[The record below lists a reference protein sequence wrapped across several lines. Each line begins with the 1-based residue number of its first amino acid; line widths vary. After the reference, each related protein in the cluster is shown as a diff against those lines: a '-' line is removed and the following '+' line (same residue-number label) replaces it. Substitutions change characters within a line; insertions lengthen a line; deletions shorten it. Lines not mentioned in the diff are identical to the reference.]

1 MKISMVL
8 LLLAGATITA
18 RTSAEAQTA
27 PALNESG
34 YLGVPA
40 PGFGLNTRPLT
51 PTHFV
56 NNTHITATDSGNPT
70 GTAVRP
76 RRTVPTVLPAGAVV
90 EVRGGPYTTGNLTWT
105 SQGTLERPV
114 FVIGVGNPLFQGD
127 GIGHRIVM
135 AGSFMI
141 VDGLTFNGVKFDIV
155 GQAMSLRN
163 SVIRNTNT
171 PAVVVLGNRTVLHNN
186 EIHNNGDPNATT
198 ERDTHGVLVV
208 PGAQYTW
215 ILGNNIH
222 HNGGD
227 AIQVGSVATTEPVA
241 QYVYIAANYLH
252 EDRENGVDI
261 KMSRHV
267 VVASNRIMGY
277 YPRSSSSGE
286 AIVVH
291 NNPSFV
297 WILNNA
303 VGYASQ
309 GIVCTGADVYVVAG
323 NLIANVRG
331 NGLNPN
337 NLYSTSGILTYS
349 STRTFHVN
357 NTISASDAGISLGGS
372 SPTEVVNNIVTGLT
386 QATVPIRFSSSTTRA
401 ASTVSNNYTGANP
414 GFVDPE
420 RGDFRVLG
428 SAPIVDAGMNHFI
441 FAAYRQIY
449 GVSLGSDLYGGQRQ
463 IGGAVDIG
471 AAEFQPPR

>member
-1 MKISMVL
+1 MKISIVM
-8 LLLAGATITA
+8 LLLAGALITA
-18 RTSAEAQTA
+18 RSSAEAQTA
-27 PALNESG
+27 APEGG
-34 YLGVPA
+34 YAGVPTPA
-40 PGFGLNTRPLT
+40 FGLNTRPLT
-51 PTHFV
+51 ATHFV
-56 NNTHITATDSGNPT
+56 DNTHIAATDTGNPT
-70 GTAVRP
+70 GTALRP
-76 RRTVPTVLPAGAVV
+76 RRTVPTVLSAGAVV
-90 EVRGGPYTTGNLTWT
+90 EIRGGPYSTGNLTWT

-127 GIGHRIVM
+127 GMGHRLVT

-141 VDGLTFNGVKFDIV
+141 VEGLTFNGVKHDIV
-155 GQAMSLRN
+155 GQSMSLRN

-171 PAVVVLGNRTVLHNN
+171 TAVVVLGNRTVLYNN
-186 EIHNNGDPNATT
+186 EIHNNGDPNAIT

-215 ILGNNIH
+215 ILRNNIH

-241 QYVYIAANYLH
+241 EYVYIAANYLH

-267 VVASNRIMGY
+267 VVASNSIAGY
-277 YPRSSSSGE
+277 YPRSSSAGE

-309 GIVCTGADVYVVAG
+309 GIVCTGADIYIVAG
-323 NLIANVRG
+323 NVIANVRG
-331 NGLNPN
+331 NGLNPS
-337 NLYSTSGILTYS
+337 NLYSTSGILTYN

-357 NTISASDAGISLGGS
+357 NTISASDAGISLGGTT
-372 SPTEVVNNIVTGLT
+372 PTEVVNNIVTGLT

-414 GFVDPE
+414 GFVDPA
-420 RGDFRVLG
+420 RGDFRLLG
-428 SAPIVDAGMNHFI
+428 SPLVVDAGMNHFI

-449 GVSLGSDLYGGQRQ
+449 GVAFGADLYGGQRQ